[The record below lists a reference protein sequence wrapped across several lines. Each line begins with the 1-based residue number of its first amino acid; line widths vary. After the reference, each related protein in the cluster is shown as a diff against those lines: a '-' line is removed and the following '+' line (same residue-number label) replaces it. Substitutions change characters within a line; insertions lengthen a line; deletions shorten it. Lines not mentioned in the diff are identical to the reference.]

1 MLKQRLLTAAIL
13 IPLVVW
19 GVLSLSTA
27 TIGWILALFVL
38 LGGWEWARLIGL
50 TAPAARTAYTLF
62 VALTLWLGQQ
72 FVSSA
77 DPAMLIILLLTGL
90 WWLAGTAMVL
100 RYRGETGLSG
110 GDRVAGVVIGLLVLA
125 PTWLALVHLHG
136 LPQQGPTLV
145 LFLMVLIWGA
155 DSGAYFAG
163 RRYGKHKLA
172 PHVSP
177 GKSIEGVAGG
187 MATSI
192 LIAIIGMFQFEM
204 PLASALWFIPLC
216 FVVVIFSVIGD
227 LFESLFK
234 RRAGVKDSG
243 QLLPGHGGVLDRID
257 SLTTA
262 APIFVLG
269 LILFGGVK

>member
-19 GVLSLSTA
+19 GVLFLSTA
-27 TIGWILALFVL
+27 TIGWILALCVL

-50 TAPAARTAYTLF
+50 TTPAVRVAYALF
-62 VALTLWLGQQ
+62 VALMLWLGQQ

-77 DPAMLIILLLTGL
+77 DSAILIILLLTAL
-90 WWLAGTAMVL
+90 WWLAATAMVV

-110 GDRVAGVVIGLLVLA
+110 GDRVAGVVIGLLVLV

-136 LPQQGPTLV
+136 LPQHGPALV

-177 GKSIEGVAGG
+177 GKSIEGVVGG
-187 MATSI
+187 MATST
-192 LIAIIGMFQFEM
+192 LIAIIAMLLFEM
-204 PLASALWFIPLC
+204 PLANAIWFIPLC